1 VVWGYRTGDTS
12 KAGDPL
18 VFTLTQEKGLTD
30 DTLYTWDF
38 GDGVS
43 VSGVGLQD
51 YGVQT
56 HSYDKEGTYTVV
68 VTASNENGASTVSLT
83 ISIGDLAPGTLN
95 ITITGDTS
103 KAGNSLVFTLTQ
115 EKGLMDDTLYM
126 WDFGDGVNVSGVGLQ
141 DYGVQTHSYDKE
153 GTYTVEVTASN
164 GDSVSTASLT
174 ITIGVQIGKITGKTT
189 GSNKLGVNVGVPL
202 AGIII
207 VAIVALLVGVLW
219 WYQRR
224 YKSLAMRYQTLQ
236 EGAVPMTLSKGEL
249 QEDFSYSKDEEA
261 DDVCLV
267 SEKKEQ

>member
-1 VVWGYRTGDTS
+1 
-12 KAGDPL
+12 
-18 VFTLTQEKGLTD
+18 
-30 DTLYTWDF
+30 
-38 GDGVS
+38 
-43 VSGVGLQD
+43 
-51 YGVQT
+51 
-56 HSYDKEGTYTVV
+56 VV